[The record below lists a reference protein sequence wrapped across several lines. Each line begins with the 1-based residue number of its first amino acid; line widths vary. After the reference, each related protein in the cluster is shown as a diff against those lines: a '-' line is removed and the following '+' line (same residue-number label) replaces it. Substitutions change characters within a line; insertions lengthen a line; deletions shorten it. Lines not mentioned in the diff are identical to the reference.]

1 MASAKSGAGLDLLK
15 SFTDDTR
22 RVCAFLCR
30 AHGYTSMAGRAGA
43 SQDAPVSVRP
53 VRSTPS
59 GSATREIDLSGSGN
73 KHYSLEVALWLQ
85 SSPLT
90 AIYSIFC
97 PFPLTPPRTSPSLPT
112 TAPTS
117 PKP

>member
-1 MASAKSGAGLDLLK
+1 MR
-15 SFTDDTR
+15 F
-22 RVCAFLCR
+22 FLCR

-43 SQDAPVSVRP
+43 SQDAPVSMRP

-59 GSATREIDLSGSGN
+59 GSATREIDLSAGGN
-73 KHYSLEVALWLQ
+73 TNYSSEVALWLQ

-90 AIYSIFC
+90 AIYSIC
-97 PFPLTPPRTSPSLPT
+97 YPFPSMPPRILLSLPI
-112 TAPTS
+112 TAPAS